1 MTSETAQ
8 TAMEERINRELNGK
22 PPSEISD
29 LLLDN
34 CKATNITG
42 LTEQFTNLT
51 TLSLINVGLTSL
63 DGLPKL
69 PSLRTIDLSDNKI
82 SGGFEKLVECCPR
95 LYHINLC
102 ANKINDVETLEP
114 LKNLQELAALDLFDC
129 AVTEGPEYRSKVF
142 ALVPHLKYLDGF
154 DINDVEADLSEED
167 EGAEG
172 LADEEVSA
180 GDEFV
185 DSDEEEAELA
195 YLNSSEA
202 LRDEDESEDYM
213 EQANA
218 KLVTNGQKSNGSNK
232 VVAEATPSNENN
244 RKRKL
249 DEVTGEKAEG
259 EPMAKVKE

>member
-1 MTSETAQ
+1 MTSEAVQ
-8 TAMEERINRELNGK
+8 TAMEERINRELSGK
-22 PPSEISD
+22 QPSEISD

-34 CKATNITG
+34 CKATTITG
-42 LTEQFTNLT
+42 LTEEFNNLQ

-69 PSLRTIDLSDNKI
+69 LSLRTIDLSDNKI

-102 ANKINDVETLEP
+102 ANKISDVETLAP

-129 AVTEGPEYRSKVF
+129 AVTEGPEYRTKVF
-142 ALVPHLKYLDGF
+142 ALIPHLKYLDGF

-172 LADEEVSA
+172 LGDEEDSV

-185 DSDEEEAELA
+185 DSDEEAELA

-213 EQANA
+213 EQPNA
-218 KLVTNGQKSNGSNK
+218 KVTTTNGQNLNGANK
-232 VVAEATPSNENN
+232 MPETVHTAENT

-249 DEVTGEKAEG
+249 EEAVGGGENVEGEK
-259 EPMAKVKE
+259 KVKE